1 MSNTRW
7 VHVNSD
13 NTEINYDS
21 EPADVPTL
29 RITVISRSRKFIEEE
44 CETWLIRVT
53 PTAMQ
58 QLVMPR
64 GLGWRLEDVHDCSA
78 RFVRRRPANAEA
90 KA

>member
-1 MSNTRW
+1 MSDVRW

-13 NTEINYDS
+13 NTEVNYDS
-21 EPADVPTL
+21 EPEGIPTL
-29 RITVISRSRKFIEEE
+29 RVKVISRSRKFIEEE

-53 PTAMQ
+53 KNAMQ

-78 RFVRRRPANAEA
+78 RFTRRRPADKGA
-90 KA
+90 K